1 MLRSIGYFYFFQN
14 AHIRIKV
21 LNIHSKLSVSNSIS
35 LQFIQPQNGLFP
47 HQNNKFHS
55 SSIPLETSS
64 LLNRIP
70 SNLFDPP
77 NKKVSG
83 PKKKKNNKIISS
95 FKVSNLSEKANLENP
110 SRRVSCLGRHEQA
123 TIQQIQKKKLCPKK
137 TNREWDPDG
146 NWNYIVRKRGHRVND
161 MSSLQFI
168 QSKGME
174 DARENR
180 VRHLTFT
187 GRGIR
192 AICKWITRG

>member
-1 MLRSIGYFYFFQN
+1 MICCDQLNIFIFFRN

-123 TIQQIQKKKLCPKK
+123 TIQQIQKKKAVPQKNEPRMRSWWKLKLYCEEE
-137 TNREWDPDG
+137 RSSSEWYVVLTIYTVERNG
-146 NWNYIVRKRGHRVND
+146 RCERKSCQASDFHRQRYK
-161 MSSLQFI
+161 S
-168 QSKGME
+168 
-174 DARENR
+174 
-180 VRHLTFT
+180 HL
-187 GRGIR
+187 
-192 AICKWITRG
+192 